1 MDFDNKASVKI
12 RAYDV
17 LADGVTK
24 RDSLFHTPTFSNQL
38 GGIIDSRVMV
48 LREFCDKERLL
59 RFHSDYRSNK
69 IRELIKDPSSAVL
82 GYDPNLKIQIRLA
95 GETTVHHQDNITK
108 AAWEESQ
115 HISKKCYSVKDG
127 SSKKVKNPSD
137 YDFEL
142 KGLDVEEGY
151 ANFAVLKFNYCSM
164 EFLYLQR
171 SGHRRCKFE
180 WSKNGVEKSFWLVP

>member
-17 LADGVTK
+17 LADGVTN

-108 AAWEESQ
+108 AAWEASQ

-142 KGLDVEEGY
+142 KLS
-151 ANFAVLKFNYCSM
+151 LI
-164 EFLYLQR
+164 
-171 SGHRRCKFE
+171 HI
-180 WSKNGVEKSFWLVP
+180 